1 MKIHFLGKPKDLDIE
16 IIDELKN
23 IRQRSEILSI
33 CPKPTGYS
41 WLGVQVA
48 SLSLFPDCTFQI
60 PQNFSNQLLT
70 DEQLQKLSNLLNE
83 LNFKQI
89 VFNGFLPYFGKIIDK
104 INIQTKIKVVYHGFL
119 SELSGNKKQIDAFNS
134 MLIYVNKNRI
144 SAIGCVK
151 KGLAL
156 SLSKLYSVPT
166 FEIILPNRCIAESV
180 RNCDD
185 NLNIGVLVNTSF
197 RKNIHNQAVATIM
210 KENSILHTFRTNELS
225 YLPQDRIKYYD
236 LMSHDEFVDLL
247 SQMTI
252 NIHVTFSEGM
262 GGQVCSE
269 SISQGVPCI
278 SAYTSSFF
286 DYNEDLKRKLIV
298 EGFDDSWHIY
308 KKIEEVLKDRES
320 IGRECIAYA
329 KLLNVLS
336 QERSTSFLDA

>member
-1 MKIHFLGKPKDLDIE
+1 MKVFHLESRNLPSE
-16 IIDELKN
+16 IAGVLQS
-23 IRQRSEILSI
+23 IRVHSDILSI
-33 CPKPTGYS
+33 CSKPTGYS

-89 VFNGFLPYFGKIIDK
+89 VFNGFLPYFGKIIDR

-134 MLIYVNKNRI
+134 MLTYVGKNRI

-210 KENSILHTFRTNELS
+210 KENSILHTFRANELS

-247 SQMTI
+247 SKMTI
-252 NIHVTFSEGM
+252 NLHITFSESW
-262 GGQVCSE
+262 GQVLSE
-269 SISQGVPCI
+269 SISMGVPCI

-286 DYNEDLKRKLIV
+286 DYDEDLKRKLVV

-336 QERSTSFLDA
+336 QERLTSFLDA

>member
-1 MKIHFLGKPKDLDIE
+1 MKVFYLESRNLPSE
-16 IIDELKN
+16 IAGVLQS
-23 IRQRSEILSI
+23 IRMHSDILSI

-89 VFNGFLPYFGKIIDK
+89 VFNGFLPYFGKIIDR

-134 MLIYVNKNRI
+134 MLTYVGKNRI

-156 SLSKLYSVPT
+156 SISKLYSVPT

-247 SQMTI
+247 SKMTI
-252 NIHVTFSEGM
+252 NLHITFSESW
-262 GGQVCSE
+262 GQVCSE

-286 DYNEDLKRKLIV
+286 DYDEDLKRKLVV

-320 IGRECIAYA
+320 IGRECIVYA

-336 QERSTSFLDA
+336 QERLTSFLDA

>member
-1 MKIHFLGKPKDLDIE
+1 MKVFYLESRNLPSE
-16 IIDELKN
+16 IAGVLQS
-23 IRQRSEILSI
+23 IRMRSDILSI

-60 PQNFSNQLLT
+60 PQDFSNQLLT

-89 VFNGFLPYFGKIIDK
+89 VFNGFLPYFGKIIDR

-134 MLIYVNKNRI
+134 MLTYVGKNRI

-156 SLSKLYSVPT
+156 SISKLYSVPT
-166 FEIILPNRCIAESV
+166 FEIILPNRCIVESV
-180 RNCDD
+180 RNCYD

-225 YLPQDRIKYYD
+225 YLPQERIKYYD

-247 SQMTI
+247 SKMTI
-252 NIHVTFSEGM
+252 NLHITFSESW
-262 GGQVCSE
+262 GQVLSE
-269 SISQGVPCI
+269 SISMGVPCL

-286 DYNEDLKRKLIV
+286 DYNEDLKRKLVV

-320 IGRECIAYA
+320 IGRECIAYT

-336 QERSTSFLDA
+336 QERLTSFLDA

>member
-1 MKIHFLGKPKDLDIE
+1 MFFFSKEKQLPTDIVE
-16 IIDELKN
+16 HLQN
-23 IRQRSEILSI
+23 IRLKSDVLSI

-89 VFNGFLPYFGKIIDK
+89 VFNGFLPYFGKIIDR

-134 MLIYVNKNRI
+134 MLTYVGKNRI

-166 FEIILPNRCIAESV
+166 FEIILPNRCIVESV

-210 KENSILHTFRTNELS
+210 KENSILHTFRANELS

-247 SQMTI
+247 SKMTI
-252 NIHVTFSEGM
+252 NLHITFSESW
-262 GGQVCSE
+262 GQVLSE
-269 SISQGVPCI
+269 SISMGVPCI

-286 DYNEDLKRKLIV
+286 DYDEDLKRKLVV

-336 QERSTSFLDA
+336 QERLTSFLDA